1 MHGLLQSEC
10 EQTVW
15 ALHRDAGQAANE
27 TDQRCRF
34 NPVGQSIKKCSVL
47 QAKCTA
53 ITNLPPK
60 SKVKVAGPRV
70 GIHVCMRRSRRP
82 TGTQAALQRTDGAL
96 WRSGGPGRIH
106 MLLIGFTS
114 GNRDEHLEDDQAI
127 LRTRQQ
133 RQAARRVERSPDRQY
148 GPALGT
154 VAIGSASRRAERAVA
169 RGDGAH
175 QERPVRLLS

>member
-27 TDQRCRF
+27 TEQRCRF

-60 SKVKVAGPRV
+60 SKVAGPRV
-70 GIHVCMRRSRRP
+70 GIHVFTRRSRRP
-82 TGTQAALQRTDGAL
+82 TGTRAALQRADGAL
-96 WRSGGPGRIH
+96 WRCDGPGQIH
-106 MLLIGFTS
+106 MLVIRFTS
-114 GNRDEHLEDDQAI
+114 ETAMNISKTTRPSCEHANNDRQPDVSGDHPIGNADQ
-127 LRTRQQ
+127 RW
-133 RQAARRVERSPDRQY
+133 ERSRLAPPLAGLNERW
-148 GPALGT
+148 
-154 VAIGSASRRAERAVA
+154 RAGMGRTKKA
-169 RGDGAH
+169 
-175 QERPVRLLS
+175 P

>member
-10 EQTVW
+10 GQTVW

-27 TDQRCRF
+27 TEQRCRF

-60 SKVKVAGPRV
+60 SKVAGPRV

-96 WRSGGPGRIH
+96 WRCGGPGRIRT
-106 MLLIGFTS
+106 LVIRFTS

-133 RQAARRVERSPDRQY
+133 RPAARRIGRSSDRQC

-154 VAIGSASRRAERAVA
+154 VAIGSASRRAERALA
-169 RGDGAH
+169 RGHGAH
-175 QERPVRLLS
+175 QESPVRLLS